1 MNESPELA
9 ALWRL
14 DGAADLGKDIPED
27 HGGYGRDARHMTK
40 VYRLAEARRQP
51 RQIFFDRKELNQLLS
66 LYSRRVASGE
76 WRDYAIDQRGGSAV
90 FSVFRHSQDAP
101 LFRIAKRSGPGPRG
115 RYVVSSGQE
124 TLKQAATMSEALSIF
139 RGNLRLVP

>member
-1 MNESPELA
+1 MA
-9 ALWRL
+9 
-14 DGAADLGKDIPED
+14 
-27 HGGYGRDARHMTK
+27 K
-40 VYRLAEARRQP
+40 VYPLTDGRRQP
-51 RQIFFDRKELNQLLS
+51 RPIFFDRTELNQLLS

-101 LFRIAKRSGPGPRG
+101 LFRIAKRLGPGGPSG

-139 RGNLRLVP
+139 RTNLRLVP

>member
-1 MNESPELA
+1 
-9 ALWRL
+9 
-14 DGAADLGKDIPED
+14 
-27 HGGYGRDARHMTK
+27 MTK
-40 VYRLAEARRQP
+40 VYPLAGARRHP
-51 RQIFFDRKELNQLLS
+51 RPIFFDRNELNQLLS

-101 LFRIAKRSGPGPRG
+101 LFRIAKRSGPGAPSG

-124 TLKQAATMSEALSIF
+124 TLKQAATMSEVLSIF
-139 RGNLRLVP
+139 RVNLRLVP